1 MADYKPID
9 YSEYPQL
16 FHAFGSYKTVV
27 QNRSVNTVSDYLSDL
42 RLFFRYIRMS
52 RENLPLSSFS
62 EIAIDCV
69 DLAYAAS
76 IKKSEIYA
84 FLNFMSEHH
93 ANHASARARK
103 LSAIKAFY
111 KYLTTA
117 TGQLEENPARD
128 IEGPK
133 IKQAL
138 PKYLS
143 LSESVQLLDT
153 VRADTQSKTQL
164 RDYTM
169 LTLFL
174 HCGMRLSELV
184 GISLQDI
191 DPEIHTLRVLG
202 KGSKE
207 RLLYL
212 NDTCRETLAQY
223 LQYRKAQQAHTKDRR
238 ALFLST
244 RGQRISPK
252 TVQWVVYKYLDASGL
267 GNRRLSVH
275 KLRHTAATLLYQ
287 SGKVDVRVL
296 KEILGHEQ
304 LNTTQIYT
312 HVSDQQLAQA
322 MQANPL
328 ADQTTALA
336 RSEKP

>member
-1 MADYKPID
+1 MVTKRMGKQMADYKPID

-191 DPEIHTLRVLG
+191 DP
-202 KGSKE
+202 
-207 RLLYL
+207 
-212 NDTCRETLAQY
+212 
-223 LQYRKAQQAHTKDRR
+223 
-238 ALFLST
+238 
-244 RGQRISPK
+244 
-252 TVQWVVYKYLDASGL
+252 
-267 GNRRLSVH
+267 
-275 KLRHTAATLLYQ
+275 
-287 SGKVDVRVL
+287 
-296 KEILGHEQ
+296 
-304 LNTTQIYT
+304 
-312 HVSDQQLAQA
+312 
-322 MQANPL
+322 
-328 ADQTTALA
+328 
-336 RSEKP
+336 